1 MNNLLSTLKHYRNGL
16 LLLIIGIA
24 ALLIVHGNPWREY
37 QLINGGTIVEGV
49 VIDVNDFEDREDN
62 GNLTRYFLLKY
73 EFTTKEGTK
82 LSDVVEIPGNSEQK
96 GFRTGQSVE
105 IRYMTSD
112 PNIHRIT
119 ALTTTNTTQ
128 WLIKTILLSILA
140 IAPGCYLL
148 VRAYRQEHTSN

>member
-1 MNNLLSTLKHYRNGL
+1 M
-16 LLLIIGIA
+16 
-24 ALLIVHGNPWREY
+24 
-37 QLINGGTIVEGV
+37 NGGTIVEGV
-49 VIDVNDFEDREDN
+49 VVDVNDFEDREDN

-82 LSDVVEIPGNSEQK
+82 LSDVVETPGNSEQK
-96 GFRTGQSVE
+96 GFRTGQPVE

-119 ALTTTNTTQ
+119 ALTTTDTTQ
-128 WLIKTILLSILA
+128 LLINTILLSILA

-148 VRAYRQEHTSN
+148 VRAYRQEPKKN

>member
-1 MNNLLSTLKHYRNGL
+1 M
-16 LLLIIGIA
+16 IIGIA

-37 QLINGGTIVEGV
+37 QLINGGTIAEGV
-49 VIDVNDFEDREDN
+49 IIDVNDFEDREDN

-73 EFTTKEGTK
+73 EFTTQEGTK

-96 GFRTGQSVE
+96 GFRRGQSVE

-112 PNIHRIT
+112 PSIHRIT

-148 VRAYRQEHTSN
+148 VRAYRQEHMSN